1 MRVATSSRRLDS
13 PSSPERRSRSNR
25 RTSPTAAWSVVWTG
39 DHDLFVGRVTET
51 WFDPE
56 FYDEARL
63 FQGEAPMYLG
73 RSACVKTTRE
83 RAVFGPEG
91 LRVSRGK

>member
-1 MRVATSSRRLDS
+1 M
-13 PSSPERRSRSNR
+13 
-25 RTSPTAAWSVVWTG
+25 WTG

-73 RSACVKTTRE
+73 RSAYVKTTRE